1 MLGALRPCP
10 ARQIGAPF
18 VHPLRK
24 SRPTGRRG
32 PVAAVVLA
40 LALVAAVVA
49 PARTAAARAPQ
60 APRAPEAATQLTT
73 PWTAQVSPANALP
86 DYPRPQLTRTRWQNL
101 NGTWEFA
108 EAAAGESPP
117 TGKDL
122 SDRILV
128 PYPVESMLS
137 GIHRHVD
144 HMWYRRTFTVPRSWN
159 GDRLLL
165 HFQAVDYQT
174 SVYVNGVKVATHT
187 GGYDSFSADVTGAL
201 AGTGPQEL
209 IVGVDD
215 TTDITGQ
222 PVGKQRTPGDGIFY
236 TPSSG
241 IWQTVWMEPVAAA
254 HVDRIDATPDLAAK
268 ALRLTVRATGVTT
281 QTVEA
286 TAYAGDEKVGTVS
299 GPAGTELRLP
309 VPKPHLWTPDDP
321 YLYTLKVR
329 IQDHGR
335 PVDDVGSYFGMRS
348 IGLGKGP
355 DGKVRMLLNGKF
367 LMQVGTLDQGFWP
380 DGIYT
385 APTDAALRF
394 DLEAHKRLGFNMVRK
409 HVKVE
414 PDRWYYWAD
423 RLGLLVWQDMPA
435 TFASHTPPDS
445 VKTQFE
451 SQLHALVD
459 QHLSHPSIITWVPF
473 NEGWGEY
480 EPGRIAGEIKSWD
493 PSRLVNAD
501 SGVNCCDSLPDNGE
515 GDIYDNHTYVGPGT
529 PVQTGARAAV
539 DGEYG
544 GLGLR
549 VDGHMFDPEKG
560 FAYEMEPDQATLTR
574 RYTELQS
581 RMLQVE
587 KRCGVSASVYTQITD
602 VEDELNGV
610 YTFDRRV
617 LKPGADQVRAANR
630 ALIDASGSVGN
641 GGGTT
646 YPPGTPGLDGVSF
659 YPLDEG
665 GGTVAEDAVGTHDAT
680 LVNGPAW
687 TAGHQGS
694 ALQFNGSDQ
703 YADTGAAILDTT
715 GNYSVSAWVRLD
727 KRGSF
732 ATAVSQDGDTNSAFF
747 LQYSGQD
754 DRFAFSFA
762 GVRALAPSAP
772 QTGQWYH
779 LVGVRDAASGTLTLY
794 VNGQKAGSAPACL
807 GDASTGHTV
816 IGRAK
821 FGGNPVDF
829 WPGAIDQVHVFDR
842 ALSADEVG
850 QLYRSGE

>member
-1 MLGALRPCP
+1 VHAMRSSP
-10 ARQIGAPF
+10 ARP
-18 VHPLRK
+18 
-24 SRPTGRRG
+24 RG
-32 PVAAVVLA
+32 PAVAALLA
-40 LALVAAVVA
+40 LALLTALVVPAAS
-49 PARTAAARAPQ
+49 ARTATASTAPKAQ
-60 APRAPEAATQLTT
+60 TQLTT
-73 PWTAQVSPANALP
+73 PWTSQVSPTNALP

-108 EAAAGESPP
+108 EATPGEQPP
-117 TGKDL
+117 AGKDL
-122 SDRILV
+122 TDRILV

-144 HMWYRRTFTVPRSWN
+144 HMWYRRTFTVPRSWQ

-201 AGTGPQEL
+201 RGTGPQEL

-222 PVGKQRTPGDGIFY
+222 PVGKQRQPGDGIFY

-254 HVDRIDATPDLAAK
+254 HIDRIDATPDLAAK

-286 TAYAGDEKVGTVS
+286 TAYAGHEKAGTVS
-299 GPAGTELRLP
+299 GPAGTTLRLP
-309 VPKPHLWTPDDP
+309 VPHPHLWTPDDP

-329 IQDHGR
+329 IRDGDHV
-335 PVDDVGSYFGMRS
+335 VDEAGSYFGMRS

-367 LMQVGTLDQGFWP
+367 VMQVGTLDQGFWP

-423 RLGLLVWQDMPA
+423 KLGLLVWQDMPA

-451 SQLHALVD
+451 SQLHALVE
-459 QHLSHPSIITWVPF
+459 QHLSHPSIVTWVPF

-480 EPGRIAGEIKSWD
+480 EPGRIVGEIKSWD

-529 PVQTGARAAV
+529 PVQEGARAAV

-549 VDGHMFDPEKG
+549 TDGHMFDPENG

-587 KRCGVSASVYTQITD
+587 QRCGVSASVYTQITD
-602 VEDELNGV
+602 VEDELNGI

-617 LKPGADQVRAANR
+617 LKPDAGKVRAANR
-630 ALIDASGSVGN
+630 ALIDASGSVGS

-665 GGTVAEDAVGTHDAT
+665 SGTVAKDAVGTHDAT
-680 LVNGPAW
+680 LVNGPTW
-687 TAGHQGS
+687 TAGHSGS
-694 ALQFNGSDQ
+694 ALQFNGTDQ

-772 QTGQWYH
+772 ETGQWYH

-794 VNGQKAGSAPACL
+794 VNGEKAGSAPACL

-829 WPGAIDQVHVFDR
+829 WPGSIDQVHVFDR

-850 QLYRSGE
+850 QLYRSGK

>member
-1 MLGALRPCP
+1 MYARRSSRRTRP
-10 ARQIGAPF
+10 
-18 VHPLRK
+18 
-24 SRPTGRRG
+24 RG
-32 PVAAVVLA
+32 PASVIVLA
-40 LALVAAVVA
+40 LALVTALAA
-49 PARTAAARAPQ
+49 PAVPAGAAADAPKAQ
-60 APRAPEAATQLTT
+60 TQLTT
-73 PWTAQVSPANALP
+73 PWTHEVSPTNALP
-86 DYPRPQLTRTRWQNL
+86 DYPRPQLTRARWQNL
-101 NGTWEFA
+101 NGTWQFA
-108 EAAAGESPP
+108 EASAAGQAPP
-117 TGKDL
+117 TGQTLPEK
-122 SDRILV
+122 ILV

-137 GIHRHVD
+137 GIQKHVD
-144 HMWYRRTFTVPRSWN
+144 HMWYRRTFTVPRSWH

-174 SVYVNGVKVATHT
+174 AVYVNGTKVATHT

-201 AGTGPQEL
+201 KGSGPQEL
-209 IVGVDD
+209 LVAVDD
-215 TTDITGQ
+215 TTDIDGQ
-222 PVGKQRTPGDGIFY
+222 PVGKQRQTGDGIFY

-241 IWQTVWMEPVAAA
+241 IWQTVWMEPVASA
-254 HVDRIDATPDLAAK
+254 HVDRVDATPDLAAK
-268 ALRLTVRATGVTT
+268 ALRVTVQASGITT
-281 QTVEA
+281 QTVEV
-286 TAYAGDEKVGTVS
+286 TAYAGKKKVGRVT
-299 GPAGTELRLP
+299 GRAGTELELP
-309 VPKPHLWTPDDP
+309 VPHPHLWTPDDP

-329 IQDHGR
+329 ILDRHR
-335 PVDDVGSYFGMRS
+335 AVDEAGSYFGMRS

-367 LMQVGTLDQGFWP
+367 VMQVGTLDQGFWP

-385 APTDAALRF
+385 APTDTALRF
-394 DLEAHKRLGFNMVRK
+394 DLEAHKKLGFNMVRK

-423 RLGLLVWQDMPA
+423 RLGLLVWQDMPS
-435 TFASHTPPDS
+435 TFASHTPPDT
-445 VKTQFE
+445 VKAQFE
-451 SQLHALVD
+451 SQLHAVVD
-459 QHLSHPSIITWVPF
+459 QHRSHPSIVTWVPF

-480 EPGRIAGEIKSWD
+480 EPGRVVSEIKSWD

-529 PVQTGARAAV
+529 PVQQGVRAAV

-544 GLGLR
+544 GLGLK
-549 VDGHMFDPEKG
+549 VDGHMFDPANG

-574 RYTELQS
+574 RYTELQGQ
-581 RMLQVE
+581 LLKVE
-587 KRCGVSASVYTQITD
+587 QRCGVSASVYTQITD
-602 VEDELNGV
+602 VEDELNGI
-610 YTFDRRV
+610 YTYDRRV
-617 LKPGADQVRAANR
+617 LKPGADQVRAANL
-630 ALIDASGSVGN
+630 ALIKASGSVGA
-641 GGGTT
+641 GDGTT

-665 GGTVAEDAVGTHDAT
+665 SGTVTEDTVGTHDAS

-687 TAGHQGS
+687 TTGHAGS
-694 ALQFNGSDQ
+694 ALQFNGSNQ

-715 GNYSVSAWVRLD
+715 GNYSVSAWVKLDRL
-727 KRGSF
+727 GSF
-732 ATAVSQDGDTNSAFF
+732 ATAVSQDGDTNSAFY

-754 DRFAFSFA
+754 NRFAFSFA

-794 VNGQKAGSAPACL
+794 VNGQKAGTAAACL

-816 IGRAK
+816 IGRGRY
-821 FGGNPVDF
+821 GGNPVDF
-829 WPGAIDQVHVFDR
+829 WPGAIDQVHMYDR

-850 QLYRSGE
+850 QLYQSGK

>member
-1 MLGALRPCP
+1 LNARTRPRLVR
-10 ARQIGAPF
+10 ASLI
-18 VHPLRK
+18 V
-24 SRPTGRRG
+24 
-32 PVAAVVLA
+32 
-40 LALVAAVVA
+40 LALVAALA
-49 PARTAAARAPQ
+49 PADVSAARTAPKAQ
-60 APRAPEAATQLTT
+60 QQLTT
-73 PWTAQVSPANALP
+73 PWTHEVSPTNALP
-86 DYPRPQLTRTRWQNL
+86 DYPRPQLTRSRWQNL

-108 EAAAGESPP
+108 EAQAGQAPP
-117 TGKDL
+117 AGRTL
-122 SDRILV
+122 PDRILV
-128 PYPVESMLS
+128 PYPVESALS
-137 GIHRHVD
+137 GVQRHVD
-144 HMWYRRTFTVPRSWN
+144 HMWYRRTFTVPRSWH

-165 HFQAVDYQT
+165 HFQAVDYQAA
-174 SVYVNGVKVATHT
+174 VYVNGVRVATHT

-201 AGTGPQEL
+201 RGTGPQEL
-209 IVGVDD
+209 LVGVDD
-215 TTDITGQ
+215 PTDIAGQ
-222 PVGKQRTPGDGIFY
+222 PLGKQRQAGDGIFY

-241 IWQTVWMEPVAAA
+241 IWQTVWLEPVAAA
-254 HVDRIDATPDLAAK
+254 HVDRIDATPDLKAG
-268 ALRLTVRATGVTT
+268 ALRLTVQASGGT
-281 QTVEA
+281 TVEA
-286 TAYAGDEKVGTVS
+286 TAYAGRRPVGRVS
-299 GPAGTELRLP
+299 GRPGAALTLR
-309 VPKPHLWTPDDP
+309 VPHPHLWTPDDP

-329 IQDHGR
+329 LLDRHR
-335 PVDDVGSYFGMRS
+335 VVDRAGSYFGMRS

-355 DGKVRMLLNGKF
+355 DGRVRMLLNGRF
-367 LMQVGTLDQGFWP
+367 VMEVGTLDQGFWP

-423 RLGLLVWQDMPA
+423 RLGLLVWQDMPS
-435 TFASHTPPDS
+435 TFAGHTPPDT
-445 VKTQFE
+445 VKAQFE
-451 SQLHALVD
+451 TQLHALVE
-459 QHLSHPSIITWVPF
+459 QHLGHPSIVTWVPF

-480 EPGRIAGEIKSWD
+480 EPGRVAAEIKAWD

-529 PVQTGARAAV
+529 PAQQGARAAV

-544 GLGLR
+544 GLGLK
-549 VDGHMFDPEKG
+549 VDGHMFDPANG

-574 RYTELQS
+574 RYAELQAQL
-581 RMLQVE
+581 LQVE

-602 VEDELNGV
+602 VEDELNGI
-610 YTFDRRV
+610 YTYDRRV
-617 LKPGADQVRAANR
+617 LKPDADRVRAANL
-630 ALIDASGSVGN
+630 ALIKASGSVGD
-641 GGGTT
+641 GGTA
-646 YPPGTPGLDGVSF
+646 YPPGTPGLDGVAS

-665 GGTVAEDAVGTHDAT
+665 SGTVAHDAAGDHDAT
-680 LVNGPAW
+680 LVNGPVW
-687 TAGHQGS
+687 TAGHAGS
-694 ALQFNGSDQ
+694 ALSFDGSDQ

-727 KRGSF
+727 RRGSF

-794 VNGQKAGSAPACL
+794 VDGVRAGTAGACL

-816 IGRAK
+816 IGRARY
-821 FGGNPVDF
+821 GGNPVDY
-829 WPGAIDQVHVFDR
+829 WPGTIDQVHLFDR
-842 ALSADEVG
+842 ALSADDVAR
-850 QLYRSGE
+850 LYASGR